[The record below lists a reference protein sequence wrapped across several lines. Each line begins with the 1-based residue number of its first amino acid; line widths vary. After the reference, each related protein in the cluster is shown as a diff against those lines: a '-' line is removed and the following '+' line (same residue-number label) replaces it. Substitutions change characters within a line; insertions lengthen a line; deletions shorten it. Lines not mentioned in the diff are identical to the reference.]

1 VSSYL
6 GAFLLGNAAI
16 LGNVCVLPLYP
27 GLLAF
32 LAGTMQNQNQNQNEL
47 QQGRVRGSGVL
58 LGAMVLAG
66 VLATMILLGFIM
78 FAIGQSFSR
87 ILPWLLP
94 LIYGV
99 VLALGVAM
107 LLGKNPFARLST
119 AQAPLVANPY
129 AASFL
134 YGGML
139 APMTLPC
146 TGPVIIGAFV
156 LGVGSAAA
164 LGESLLYFL
173 AFGLGFGWPLL
184 VLPLIAVPAQRAIT
198 RWLAGNS
205 QALERLAGAL
215 LVLIALFGIWIDI
228 VPNLRG

>member
-1 VSSYL
+1 VSTYL

-27 GLLAF
+27 GLIAF
-32 LAGTMQNQNQNQNEL
+32 LAGTMQN
-47 QQGRVRGSGVL
+47 GRVRGSGVL
-58 LGAMVLAG
+58 LGAAVLAG
-66 VLATMILLGFIM
+66 VLATMIALGFVL
-78 FAIGQSFSR
+78 FALGQSFSR

-94 LIYGV
+94 LIYGI

-107 LLGKNPFARLST
+107 LLGRNPFTRLAT
-119 AQAPLVANPY
+119 AQAPMLANPY

-134 YGGML
+134 YGGLL

-184 VLPLIAVPAQRAIT
+184 VLPLVAAPAQRTIT

-205 QALERLAGAL
+205 QALGRLSGAL
-215 LVLIALFGIWIDI
+215 LVAIAIFGIWVDLL
-228 VPNLRG
+228 PNLRG

>member
-1 VSSYL
+1 MSAYL

-16 LGNVCVLPLYP
+16 LTNVCVLPLYP
-27 GLLAF
+27 GLIAF
-32 LAGTMQNQNQNQNEL
+32 LAGTRQNSNL
-47 QQGRVRGSGVL
+47 RGGGVL
-58 LGAMVLAG
+58 LGATVLAG
-66 VLATMILLGFIM
+66 VLAAMLALGFVM
-78 FAIGQSFSR
+78 FALGQSFSR
-87 ILPWLLP
+87 VLPWLLP

-107 LLGKNPFARLST
+107 LLGRNPFARMAT
-119 AQAPLVANPY
+119 TQAPLLANPY

-134 YGGML
+134 YGGLL

-164 LGESLLYFL
+164 LGQSLLYFL

-184 VLPLIAVPAQRAIT
+184 VLPVIAQPLQRGVT
-198 RWLAGNS
+198 RWLTGNS
-205 QALERLAGAL
+205 QVLSRLSGAL
-215 LVLIALFGIWIDI
+215 LVAIAAFGIWIDL
-228 VPNLRG
+228 VPR